1 MATKINEKTEV
12 EKGIDETFQKMD
24 EITDKIL
31 GETPVEPETP
41 AETVEPENTPETP
54 AETVEPE
61 NTPETPA
68 ETVETETPVKLPSE
82 NPIEP
87 EISNETPTETP
98 VETVVEPENPA
109 KLPAVEE
116 EEEDETPTETV
127 VEKVVE
133 GISKPGSEEEEE
145 EEEEET
151 VIDRIVESEDESEP
165 VTLYEKI
172 LKIIKAENYF
182 NYLSCGRFLKDKF
195 TDKDLL
201 AFFDEYKA
209 SDSLTNENHY
219 NLVKLLTEYFETS
232 NQE

>member
-1 MATKINEKTEV
+1 MTTKINEKTEV

-31 GETPVEPETP
+31 GETPVEPENTP
-41 AETVEPENTPETP
+41 AETP

-61 NTPETPA
+61 TPA
-68 ETVETETPVKLPSE
+68 ET
-82 NPIEP
+82 
-87 EISNETPTETP
+87 
-98 VETVVEPENPA
+98 
-109 KLPAVEE
+109 PAVEKEE
-116 EEEDETPTETV
+116 EEENPTETV

-145 EEEEET
+145 DET
-151 VIDRIVESEDESEP
+151 VIKTIVESEDESEP

-182 NYLSCGRFLKDKF
+182 NYLSCGRFLKNKF

-232 NQE
+232 SQE

>member
-31 GETPVEPETP
+31 GETPVEPENTP
-41 AETVEPENTPETP
+41 AETP

-61 NTPETPA
+61 TPA
-68 ETVETETPVKLPSE
+68 ET
-82 NPIEP
+82 
-87 EISNETPTETP
+87 
-98 VETVVEPENPA
+98 
-109 KLPAVEE
+109 PAVEKEE
-116 EEEDETPTETV
+116 EEENPTETV

-145 EEEEET
+145 EEEDET
-151 VIDRIVESEDESEP
+151 VIKTIVESEDESEP

-232 NQE
+232 SQE